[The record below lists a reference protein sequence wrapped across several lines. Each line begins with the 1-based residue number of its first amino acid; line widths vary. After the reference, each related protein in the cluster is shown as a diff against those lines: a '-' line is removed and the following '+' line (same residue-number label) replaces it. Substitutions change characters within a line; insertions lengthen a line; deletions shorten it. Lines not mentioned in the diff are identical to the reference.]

1 MEVGKRIT
9 ELRAAKGIYQKQ
21 LADDLQVS
29 VATISNYENGRHIP
43 DPVTLCKIAD
53 FFGVTTDYLLGR
65 TNLRYEAQN
74 LKRPITRNYT
84 IADLV
89 NTTLELSPKNRVA
102 LAEYVRLLKLKEDN
116 AADTPENIV

>member
-9 ELRAAKGIYQKQ
+9 ELRATMGIYQKQ

-43 DPVTLCKIAD
+43 DPSTLCKIAD

-65 TNLRYEAQN
+65 TDLRYEPQY
-74 LKRPITRNYT
+74 LKRPLTKNYT

-116 AADTPENIV
+116 MPDTPENII

>member
-9 ELRAAKGIYQKQ
+9 ELRATMGIYQKQ

-29 VATISNYENGRHIP
+29 VATISNYENSRHIP
-43 DPVTLCKIAD
+43 DPSTLCKIAD

-65 TNLRYEAQN
+65 TDLRYEPQY
-74 LKRPITRNYT
+74 LKRPLTKNYT

-116 AADTPENIV
+116 MPDTPENII

>member
-9 ELRAAKGIYQKQ
+9 ELRAARGIYQKQ

-65 TNLRYEAQN
+65 TNLRYEPQN
-74 LKRPITRNYT
+74 LKRPLTKNYT

-116 AADTPENIV
+116 VSDIPENYI